1 MYKLLIVPDDL
12 LTLELRESFL
22 DRRGVRTRSA
32 LNGEEALAIAMVW
45 TPSLVVFGSTL
56 PDMTAATFVKRLRS
70 SSAAEPPEL
79 IRLTS
84 SIEEGVSELADDLYD
99 AHLVA
104 PVEPHQLLNTA
115 AALLSLRQRRWPRA
129 RVSLAVS
136 LSGMLDAPGDDEG
149 TPAVTIDLSEGGMR
163 VEPREP
169 LAVGASGTATL
180 VLADGPTQLTLQ
192 CTVRALV
199 DEMQLHYG
207 LEFTEATDEQRAA
220 LRAFVVRRLNLRE
233 SG

>member
-1 MYKLLIVPDDL
+1 LYKLLIVPDDL

-45 TPSLVVFGSTL
+45 SPSLVVFGSTL
-56 PDMTAATFVKRLRS
+56 PDMTARTFIKRLRGS
-70 SSAAEPPEL
+70 GSPDPPEL

-84 SIEEGVSELADDLYD
+84 SIEEGTPELTDDLYD
-99 AHLVA
+99 AHLIA

-129 RVSLAVS
+129 RVNLAVS
-136 LSGMLDAPGDDEG
+136 LSGMLDAAASDEW
-149 TPAVTIDLSEGGMR
+149 TPAITVDLSEGGMR

-169 LAVGASGTATL
+169 LAVGASGTAAL
-180 VLADGPTQLTLQ
+180 VLPDGPTQLTLQ

-207 LEFTEATDEQRAA
+207 LEFTEATDEQRTV
-220 LRAFVVRRLNLRE
+220 LRAFVVRRQNLRV
-233 SG
+233 SR